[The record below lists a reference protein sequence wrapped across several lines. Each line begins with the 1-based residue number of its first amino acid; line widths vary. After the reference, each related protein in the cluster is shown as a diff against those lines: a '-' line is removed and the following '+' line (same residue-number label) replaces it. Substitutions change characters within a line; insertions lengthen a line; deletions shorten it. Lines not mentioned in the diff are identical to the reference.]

1 MLPMSEGI
9 QAQFYKTKA
18 WQDCRNAYIRKVG
31 GLCEKCKAR
40 GLIVPAEIVHH
51 KIHLDAENVK
61 DPAIALNPENLC
73 ALCAKCHGAE
83 HGKPN
88 RRYVIGEDG
97 SIESR

>member
-1 MLPMSEGI
+1 MPMSQGI
-9 QAQFYKTKA
+9 QAQFYNSNA
-18 WQDCRNAYIRKVG
+18 WKECRDVYFRKVG

-51 KIHLDAENVK
+51 KIHLDAEKVK
-61 DPAIALNPENLC
+61 DPSIALNPENLE
-73 ALCAKCHGAE
+73 ALCRTCHGEE
-83 HGKPN
+83 HGKQK

>member
-1 MLPMSEGI
+1 MSEGI

-51 KIHLDAENVK
+51 KIHLDAEKVK
-61 DPAIALNPENLC
+61 DPAIALNPENLI
-73 ALCAKCHGAE
+73 ALCRVCHGAE

-97 SIESR
+97 SVESR